1 VPEKEGLM
9 DRRIE
14 LNDLE
19 WLDVVVPPK
28 QKQLD
33 GCGIS

>member
-1 VPEKEGLM
+1 M

-14 LNDLE
+14 LNDLQR
-19 WLDVVVPPK
+19 LDVVVPLK

-33 GCGIS
+33 GCRIS